1 MNIDKNEP
9 IIKYAEKGKPFNYEK
24 LFLNTVADYIFEYKG
39 TIYEKLTDKDKSISL
54 ARIIKKMEVNGVP
67 VQDFFRADIDA
78 WNEKGDS
85 FQTVLNLV
93 NLMAQDIFCCFDK
106 NVRTEQ
112 GFKKVNRLYAINNEG
127 TLDYYIYVDSDKK
140 GLFSKKKD
148 PSPIALYFAD
158 LKDRCEKG
166 LLPRT
171 KN

>member
-9 IIKYAEKGKPFNYEK
+9 IIKYAAKGKPFNYEK
-24 LFLNTVADYIFEYKG
+24 LFINTVSDYIFEYKG
-39 TIYEKLTDKDKSISL
+39 AIYEKLTDKDKSVSL
-54 ARIIKKMEVNGVP
+54 ARI
-67 VQDFFRADIDA
+67 FFRADIDA

-112 GFKKVNRLYAINNEG
+112 GFKRVDRLYAINNEG
-127 TLDYYIYVDSDKK
+127 TLDYFIYVDSDKK

-158 LKDRCEKG
+158 LKERCEKG
-166 LLPRT
+166 LLPRS

>member
-9 IIKYAEKGKPFNYEK
+9 IIKYAAKGKPFNYEK
-24 LFLNTVADYIFEYKG
+24 LFINTVSDYIFEYKG
-39 TIYEKLTDKDKSISL
+39 AIYEKLTDKDKSVSL

-67 VQDFFRADIDA
+67 VQEFFRADIDA
-78 WNEKGDS
+78 WNE
-85 FQTVLNLV
+85 
-93 NLMAQDIFCCFDK
+93 

-112 GFKKVNRLYAINNEG
+112 GFKKVDRLYAINNEG
-127 TLDYYIYVDSDKK
+127 TLDYFIYVDSDKK

-158 LKDRCEKG
+158 LKERCEKG
-166 LLPRT
+166 LLPRS